1 MHTKQGG
8 SELVNGGQTA
18 DSVSYQASIGDE
30 RGCPSSQKP
39 VNLAAPVQ
47 VKICQMIWLRKLH
60 GLV

>member
-8 SELVNGGQTA
+8 SELVNGGP
-18 DSVSYQASIGDE
+18 DSMSYQAWLRDK
-30 RGCPSSQKP
+30 RLCLSSQKP